1 MEYSVCQI
9 QGRQYI
15 VRPGQIVSVDKLPNI
30 KSIIVDKVLMIV
42 DGAKVEVGMPYL
54 KKTLNFD
61 VLESVKLPKIR
72 VAKYHAKANY
82 RRIIGSRQNVSKIM
96 LVRDQKAVKRS
107 KVLT

>member
-15 VRPGQIVSVDKLPNI
+15 VRPGQVISVDKLPNV
-30 KSIIVDKVLMIV
+30 KSTIVDKVLMIV

-61 VLESVKLPKIR
+61 VLESIKLPKIR

-82 RRIIGSRQNVSKIM
+82 RKITGSRQQVSRIM
-96 LVRDQKAVKRS
+96 LVKDQKTVKKS

>member
-1 MEYSVCQI
+1 MI
-9 QGRQYI
+9 
-15 VRPGQIVSVDKLPNI
+15 RPGQIISVDKLPNI

-42 DGAKVEVGMPYL
+42 NGAKVEVGMPYL

-61 VLESVKLPKIR
+61 VLESIKLPKIR

-82 RRIIGSRQNVSKIM
+82 RRIIGSRQKLSRIM
-96 LVRDQKAVKRS
+96 LVKDQKAVKKS